1 MEIGVNN
8 KFVGL
13 GWVLVSLWKIIV
25 SSGIPLYPV
34 VSMFCCSIIVVGLGY
49 ILCIFELF
57 RIGKV
62 DIVGSANM
70 ETVVE
75 FEVKDSLDK

>member
-1 MEIGVNN
+1 MLSFQCVY
-8 KFVGL
+8 FLVGF
-13 GWVLVSLWKIIV
+13 
-25 SSGIPLYPV
+25 
-34 VSMFCCSIIVVGLGY
+34 FCCSIVVVGLGY
-49 ILCIFELF
+49 ILCILELF